1 MFIIEKVCVRVS
13 VCICGFRHRRFD
25 EGVFFYYSLPYSL
38 KVGFLLIEPEKK
50 KHHFDQ
56 VG

>member
-38 KVGFLLIEPEKK
+38 KVGFLLIESEKN
-50 KHHFDQ
+50 HHFDQ